1 MPVRSPARPF
11 TPRRYSQT
19 PRRCLSY
26 LAVAAA
32 LGLGA
37 CGGGGDGDAADPTLP
52 GFPDGIEVPEAETGT
67 DGGSDDPAEPTSE
80 DAPDPIA
87 LLPLEA
93 RTPDGFRQLAANCD
107 PGYPSDPNRTGS
119 GEPDVEDGEDKYS
132 TWITYA
138 VPEEWGIGG
147 RGAAGS
153 GGVTGTDEDRSFT
166 FDPENSSKGRLE
178 VEVSWANVD
187 SDGKVSTWDGQPW
200 EGFDYE
206 VTIGDDKATITYEN
220 VATVSVGDQEV
231 DLFHMDPAQAPD
243 HVSETEY
250 GALID
255 VMELP
260 GRRVLGGPTSQPYA
274 VFVAIS
280 FDGERNPVDQE
291 TIEKIVGS
299 FTLPSCTWERT
310 LLDHEMIVSLDLNGD
325 GHIRTPEEAQA
336 ELMAELEAMQQEAG
350 QP

>member
-1 MPVRSPARPF
+1 MPVRSPAHPLTLRRPSR
-11 TPRRYSQT
+11 TRR
-19 PRRCLSY
+19 RFSY
-26 LAVAAA
+26 VAVAAV

-37 CGGGGDGDAADPTLP
+37 CGGGGGDGEASDPTTAPVP
-52 GFPDGIEVPEAETGT
+52 GGVAVPGEDAG
-67 DGGSDDPAEPTSE
+67 DDDPAEPASAE
-80 DAPDPIA
+80 DAPEPVA
-87 LLPLEA
+87 LLPLESRA
-93 RTPDGFRQLAANCD
+93 PAGFRQLAANCD
-107 PGYPSDPNRTGS
+107 PGFPSDPNRTEGE
-119 GEPDVEDGEDKYS
+119 EPDFEDGEDSYS

-178 VEVSWANVD
+178 VDVSWANVD
-187 SDGKVSTWDGQPW
+187 PDGEVSTWDGEPW

-206 VTIGDDKATITYEN
+206 MTVGDDAATITYEN
-220 VATVSVGDQEV
+220 VATVTVGDQEI

-250 GALID
+250 AMLID

-260 GRRVLGGPTSQPYA
+260 GTLGLGGFTSQPYA

-280 FDGERNPVDQE
+280 FDGEKNPVDQE

-299 FTLPSCTWERT
+299 FTLPTCTWERT
-310 LLDHEMIVSLDLNGD
+310 LLDHEMIVNLDLNGD

-336 ELMAELEAMQQEAG
+336 EAQAKYEEMLRDLD